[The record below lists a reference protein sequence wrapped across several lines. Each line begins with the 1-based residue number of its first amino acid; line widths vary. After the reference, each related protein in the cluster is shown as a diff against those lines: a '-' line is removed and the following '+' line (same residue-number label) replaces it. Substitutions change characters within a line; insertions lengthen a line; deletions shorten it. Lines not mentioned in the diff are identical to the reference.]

1 MSVAHCINLTFS
13 RRANALEWAAA
24 SNRTDL
30 DTVRA
35 GVEGA
40 ESKIQTH
47 PDSAAHPEGSV
58 HRLSEVCTEGVK
70 VYHAV
75 GHAVEGQRPCGQV
88 QVDAQAGGVC
98 DRYVPLL
105 IVMHCRA
112 ACVRQLQGPGLGV
125 VTKPRPGVR
134 AFPGQR
140 AVGYAHG

>member
-1 MSVAHCINLTFS
+1 MTFS
-13 RRANALEWAAA
+13 RRVNGFEWAAA

-30 DTVRA
+30 DAVGA
-35 GVEGA
+35 GAEGA

-75 GHAVEGQRPCGQV
+75 CHAVEGQRPCGQV
-88 QVDAQAGGVC
+88 QVDAQAGGVG
-98 DRYVPLL
+98 DRYVPLV
-105 IVMHCRA
+105 IVVHGRA
-112 ACVRQLQGPGLGV
+112 ARVRQLQGPGLGV
-125 VTKPRPGVR
+125 VTEPRPGVR